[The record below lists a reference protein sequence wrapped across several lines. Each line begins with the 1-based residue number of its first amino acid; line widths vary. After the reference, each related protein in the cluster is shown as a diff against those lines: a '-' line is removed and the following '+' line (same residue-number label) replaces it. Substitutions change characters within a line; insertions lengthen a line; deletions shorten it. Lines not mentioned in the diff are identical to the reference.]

1 MSARSDKLAQ
11 RLALT
16 TERLASL
23 RAEQLQRELRA
34 AYLAKQ
40 RARRIALRRRLDLG
54 GAVLTAGC
62 GEFAMVEVIGLL
74 LDAKERVGPSPTM
87 KLAMRKKGQ
96 DWLAGAPPTTGVTRS
111 LEVPATTEGD
121 TKGNGSR

>member
-1 MSARSDKLAQ
+1 MSARSDKLSQ

-23 RAEQLQRELRA
+23 KAQQLERELRT
-34 AYLAKQ
+34 AYVAKQ
-40 RARRIALRRRLDLG
+40 RARRIELRRRLDLG
-54 GAVLTAGC
+54 KAVLTAGC
-62 GEFAMVEVIGLL
+62 GELAMVEVIGLL

-96 DWLAGAPPTTGVTRS
+96 DWLAAGPSMAGELGPLSASARADGT
-111 LEVPATTEGD
+111 VPSGY
-121 TKGNGSR
+121 